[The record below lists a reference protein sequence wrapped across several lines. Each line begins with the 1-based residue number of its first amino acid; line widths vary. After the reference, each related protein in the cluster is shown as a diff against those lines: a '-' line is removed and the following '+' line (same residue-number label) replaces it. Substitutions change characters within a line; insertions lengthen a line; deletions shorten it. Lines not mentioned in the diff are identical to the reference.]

1 MKKLEKINFKTSVAN
16 IWLGMFLLIVSVLFE
31 CVAIWGF
38 REDGRDG
45 IIAMVLLTIFLN
57 LPLAAVGI
65 MAIHSYF
72 AASKKMSY
80 KLREYGED
88 KILANIESHTLYTY
102 SGFFGDKT
110 YFTDKLI
117 VDPKT
122 AIIDY
127 NEISYMYLRVSSS
140 KTGCVHSL
148 GLELWDGTQMIICN
162 GVKNAQIMQMM
173 QLCFQHNSQIMCG
186 RTKEND
192 ATQKKRVADFKNGNK
207 RIPCLRLD
215 DDITTPVSQELVQ
228 MQEVSILPTA
238 MSPSA
243 AQEYV
248 AKNFLPT
255 ENIKAIN
262 FYREA
267 TGVGLAEAKSVVD
280 RIFANRQSEGKVLR
294 TPYEW
299 TPEAEKKANAQA
311 KKVGGIIIMIIAV
324 VLYVMMTAGT
334 CIISYFYPMTLQD
347 ILAFIVALIGH
358 LVVFGG
364 LFVIGLWLFKRG
376 KADTQ

>member
-1 MKKLEKINFKTSVAN
+1 
-16 IWLGMFLLIVSVLFE
+16 
-31 CVAIWGF
+31 
-38 REDGRDG
+38 
-45 IIAMVLLTIFLN
+45 
-57 LPLAAVGI
+57 
-65 MAIHSYF
+65 
-72 AASKKMSY
+72 
-80 KLREYGED
+80 
-88 KILANIESHTLYTY
+88 
-102 SGFFGDKT
+102 
-110 YFTDKLI
+110 
-117 VDPKT
+117 
-122 AIIDY
+122 
-127 NEISYMYLRVSSS
+127 
-140 KTGCVHSL
+140 
-148 GLELWDGTQMIICN
+148 
-162 GVKNAQIMQMM
+162 
-173 QLCFQHNSQIMCG
+173 
-186 RTKEND
+186 
-192 ATQKKRVADFKNGNK
+192 
-207 RIPCLRLD
+207 
-215 DDITTPVSQELVQ
+215 